1 MPRSSVNTLRRGTG
15 IPVFFSGALLLQGGW
30 EHTILRK
37 LVVIREV
44 SMTQNVLVH
53 ITLMALGVV
62 VLLAAG
68 FIGARDRG
76 GKKLNTHKALAGIGV
91 LLVLAGVVGLVVTRA
106 FIPTLPHF
114 FIAVVAIVFML
125 MVPISGLLFVKA
137 VPVKKAALRKSHRM
151 DAMIFYGLA
160 GLAVI
165 FGILSLHLIR
175 R

>member
-1 MPRSSVNTLRRGTG
+1 
-15 IPVFFSGALLLQGGW
+15 
-30 EHTILRK
+30 
-37 LVVIREV
+37 
-44 SMTQNVLVH
+44 MTQNVLVH
-53 ITLMALGVV
+53 ITLMVLGVV

-68 FIGARDRG
+68 FVGSRDKG

-91 LLVLAGVVGLVVTRA
+91 LLVLAGAVGLAVTRA

-114 FIAVVAIVFML
+114 FIAVVALVFML

-137 VPVKKAALRKSHRM
+137 VPAKKAALRKSHRI
-151 DAMIFYGLA
+151 DAMVFYGLA

>member
-1 MPRSSVNTLRRGTG
+1 
-15 IPVFFSGALLLQGGW
+15 
-30 EHTILRK
+30 
-37 LVVIREV
+37 
-44 SMTQNVLVH
+44 MTQNVLVH
-53 ITLMALGVV
+53 IVLMVLGVV

-68 FIGARDRG
+68 YIGSKDKG

-91 LLVLAGVVGLVVTRA
+91 LLVLAEVVGLVVTRA

-114 FIAVVAIVFML
+114 FIAVLAIVFLL

-137 VPVKKAALRKSHRM
+137 VPAKKAALRRSHRF
-151 DAMIFYGLA
+151 DAMIFFGLA
-160 GLAVI
+160 GLAAI

>member
-1 MPRSSVNTLRRGTG
+1 
-15 IPVFFSGALLLQGGW
+15 
-30 EHTILRK
+30 
-37 LVVIREV
+37 
-44 SMTQNVLVH
+44 MTQNVLVH
-53 ITLMALGVV
+53 ITLMVLGVV

-68 FIGARDRG
+68 FVGSRDKG

-91 LLVLAGVVGLVVTRA
+91 LLVLAGAVGLVVTRA

-137 VPVKKAALRKSHRM
+137 VPAKKAALRKSHRFY
-151 DAMIFYGLA
+151 AMIFYGLA

-165 FGILSLHLIR
+165 FGIISVLAMR

>member
-1 MPRSSVNTLRRGTG
+1 
-15 IPVFFSGALLLQGGW
+15 
-30 EHTILRK
+30 
-37 LVVIREV
+37 
-44 SMTQNVLVH
+44 MTQNVLVH
-53 ITLMALGVV
+53 ITLMVLGVV

-68 FIGARDRG
+68 FVGSKDKG

-91 LLVLAGVVGLVVTRA
+91 LLVLAGAVGLVVTRA

-125 MVPISGLLFVKA
+125 MVPISGLLFVEA
-137 VPVKKAALRKSHRM
+137 VPAKKAALRKSHRF
-151 DAMIFYGLA
+151 DAMIFFGLA

-165 FGILSLHLIR
+165 FGIIGLLAMR

>member
-1 MPRSSVNTLRRGTG
+1 
-15 IPVFFSGALLLQGGW
+15 
-30 EHTILRK
+30 
-37 LVVIREV
+37 
-44 SMTQNVLVH
+44 MTQNILAH
-53 ITLMALGVV
+53 IMLMVLGVV
-62 VLLAAG
+62 VLLSAAY
-68 FIGARDRG
+68 IGKTDKG

-91 LLVLAGVVGLVVTRA
+91 LLVLAGAVGLVVTRA

-137 VPVKKAALRKSHRM
+137 VPAKKAALRKSHRI

-160 GLAVI
+160 ALVVI

>member
-1 MPRSSVNTLRRGTG
+1 
-15 IPVFFSGALLLQGGW
+15 
-30 EHTILRK
+30 
-37 LVVIREV
+37 
-44 SMTQNVLVH
+44 MTQNVLVH
-53 ITLMALGVV
+53 ITLMVLGVV

-68 FIGARDRG
+68 FVGSRDKG

-91 LLVLAGVVGLVVTRA
+91 LLVLAGAVGLVVTRA

-114 FIAVVAIVFML
+114 FIAVVALVFML

-137 VPVKKAALRKSHRM
+137 VPAKKAALRKSHRI
-151 DAMIFYGLA
+151 DAMVFYGLA